1 MTEPEDQEILQ
12 RIRPARRIAASN
24 SFRERVMKNIAVE
37 NARKT
42 SRPVWRW
49 AAVGCAAAALLVVLP
64 MLPVKSTGISLL
76 AQSVQAMANVHTV
89 HITGRIR
96 TLPHDN
102 FELIGTQYDFVPI
115 EIWRE
120 YSTPPRWRVEKPGRV
135 VVMDG
140 QSSVLYF
147 KSTNEALKGTP
158 DAHFFEWLRP
168 LLDPQSILQNELAAA
183 RRGEA
188 RAAVSGNSVAMH
200 RQARGNFA
208 NDWAR
213 NKSITESDHTAVYRF
228 DAEGKRLEA
237 LQVLVANVVV
247 AEFTEFR
254 YDEELPPAL
263 FTASLPANVSWE
275 TDAGSK
281 TGQVSF
287 AGPKEAVAYFF
298 DALAREDWDAV
309 LQVMQRSPVQPG
321 VKSTYGGLQVI
332 SLGEAFQSGLY
343 PGYFV
348 PYQVRLNDGTIKNHK
363 IAIRNDNPAHRWV
376 VDGGY

>member
-1 MTEPEDQEILQ
+1 MPGK
-12 RIRPARRIAASN
+12 RRGPRGAG
-24 SFRERVMKNIAVE
+24 RR
-37 NARKT
+37 
-42 SRPVWRW
+42 WR
-49 AAVGCAAAALLVVLP
+49 CAAAALLVVLP
-64 MLPVKSTGISLL
+64 LLPVKSTGVALL

-96 TLPHDN
+96 TLPNDN

-158 DAHFFEWLRP
+158 HAGFFEWLRP

-188 RAAVSGNSVAMH
+188 RAAVSGSTVAMH

-213 NKSITESDHTAVYRF
+213 NKSITGIGPHRGVPLRRGGQAARR
-228 DAEGKRLEA
+228 A
-237 LQVLVANVVV
+237 
-247 AEFTEFR
+247 
-254 YDEELPPAL
+254 
-263 FTASLPANVSWE
+263 
-275 TDAGSK
+275 AG
-281 TGQVSF
+281 
-287 AGPKEAVAYFF
+287 AG
-298 DALAREDWDAV
+298 R
-309 LQVMQRSPVQPG
+309 QRVGGG
-321 VKSTYGGLQVI
+321 VHGI
-332 SLGEAFQSGLY
+332 S
-343 PGYFV
+343 V
-348 PYQVRLNDGTIKNHK
+348 
-363 IAIRNDNPAHRWV
+363 
-376 VDGGY
+376 